1 MVTTH
6 DLRGRIAATG
16 FASGDRLVIGMWDAS
31 PIGPFADVMWAEPDG
46 RRVLYAAPHAA
57 RFITAVYG
65 FDDVVETELRA
76 VRGGP
81 ALGAG
86 SLDVAFG
93 PWQLALRAGRPVPFP
108 PRPAWVTRYVEAPIA
123 RRLMAVE
130 TYGVSPT
137 GVEEW
142 YRCSAVRRVRSADMV
157 GPRDLGPLA
166 PVAPRCG
173 FGFSEPPRFPSL
185 TEVRPRLRDRSGR
198 LDVVLAGRGS

>member
-1 MVTTH
+1 MATTH

-31 PIGPFADVMWAEPDG
+31 PIGPFADVMWAQPDG
-46 RRVLYAAPHAA
+46 HRVLYATARPA

-65 FDDVVETELRA
+65 FDEVVETEVRA
-76 VRGGP
+76 SSGG
-81 ALGAG
+81 A

-93 PWQLALRAGRPVPFP
+93 PWKLALRAGRAVPFP

-142 YRCSAVRRVRSADMV
+142 YRSSAVRRVRAATI
-157 GPRDLGPLA
+157 LGPQALGAIA
-166 PVAPRCG
+166 PLVPRCG

-198 LDVVLAGRGS
+198 LDAVLAGLVP